1 METRW
6 LDYKSTLLA
15 RYGTT
20 VYRIGVDGGFSCP
33 NRNPTRGGGCIYCDA
48 KGSSAPYQRKEESS
62 YRRSSSHFVP
72 DIDQIAVAC
81 APQTLEDRLQSI
93 TRQVSQGEAF
103 IDSRYPGA
111 SKSIYFQAFTSTF
124 DTLGNLRRLYDHALS
139 TGSYRELIVSTR
151 PDCLSEEV
159 VSLLASYRGKVETVW
174 VELGLQSANDDTLK
188 WIGRGHTVDDFIQ
201 ACTRAHLGG
210 LQVSAHVIL
219 GLPGESYAHIERTA
233 QVISAVHP
241 QAIKIHNLHVVA
253 GTRLYEEY
261 LKGELSIASRPR
273 HISETIHLLRR
284 IPSDIA
290 IQRFISDTPMHRLAA
305 PRHFGDKGVFV
316 RQLRAHMELQDVHQG
331 DLL

>member
-1 METRW
+1 MEARW

-15 RYGTT
+15 KYGTT

-33 NRNPTRGGGCIYCDA
+33 NRDPSRGGGCVYCDA
-48 KGSSAPYQRKEESS
+48 KGSSAAYQRKDESS
-62 YRRSSSHFVP
+62 YKRSSSCFVP
-72 DIDQIAVAC
+72 DIDRITAIS
-81 APQTLEDRLQSI
+81 APQTLDERKQSI
-93 TRQVSQGEAF
+93 IRQIAQGGEF
-103 IDSRYPGA
+103 IDKRYPGA

-124 DTLGNLRRLYDHALS
+124 DSPETLRQLYDCALS

-174 VELGLQSANDDTLK
+174 VELGLQSGNDDTLA

-201 ACTRAHLGG
+201 ACARSHSGG

-219 GLPGESYAHIERTA
+219 GLPGESYSHIERTA
-233 QVISAVHP
+233 RVITSVHP

-253 GTRLYEEY
+253 GTRLYDAY
-261 LKGELSIASRPR
+261 LRGELSIASRQR

-284 IPSDIA
+284 IPGDIA

-316 RQLRAHMELQDVHQG
+316 RQLLAQMELQDVRQG
-331 DLL
+331 DSL